1 MIVRFQL
8 MNGLAGCYMPD
19 HHSGPY
25 EVTRRRDM
33 IAAVREQLEWLEF
46 PASTIRQVEWRR
58 IWRAIKFAKSASSLH
73 LTIVHKGYC
82 LELCGLTDAEAKEME
97 NENL

>member
-1 MIVRFQL
+1 MIARFQL

-25 EVTRRRDM
+25 EVTTRREM

-46 PASTIRQVEWRR
+46 PKRSIRQVRWTML
-58 IWRAIKFAKSASSLH
+58 WGFIKRHGASSVH
-73 LTIVHKGYC
+73 VQIVHKGYC
-82 LELCGLTDAEAKEME
+82 LDICGLTEDEAAQMNAE
-97 NENL
+97 ND